1 MFVNFL
7 IGLREGLEAALVV
20 GIIVATLVRA
30 DRRDLLRHVWL
41 GVGLAVAGTLA
52 LGAVLTW
59 GPYGLSF
66 QGQEL
71 LGGILSIVAVGF
83 ITWMTVWMAKTA
95 RSMRTE
101 VVEKVGKAL
110 ARGGLALVL
119 MAALSVIREGVE
131 TTLFIWAT
139 VDAAGGIGLATLSA
153 TAGILVAVV
162 LGWLVYRGA
171 LRLNLGRFFTITG
184 AVLVVVA
191 AGVLAYGVGDLQEA
205 GVLPGGSMIAY
216 SLEAVLSEHG
226 SVLGALLFGLVG
238 YTSEPTW
245 LQVIAWWLYVVPA
258 LTIFLRIALRRR
270 QAPTTPPPIP
280 STSTSTST
288 QEHA

>member
-7 IGLREGLEAALVV
+7 IGLREGLEASLVV

-30 DRRDLLRHVWL
+30 DRRDLLPRVWL
-41 GVGLAVAGTLA
+41 GVGLAVAGTVA
-52 LGAVLTW
+52 LGALLTW

-71 LGGILSIVAVGF
+71 LGGILSIVAVVL
-83 ITWMTVWMAKTA
+83 ITWMTVWMARTA
-95 RSMRTE
+95 RGMRAE
-101 VVEKVGKAL
+101 VVAKVGAAL
-110 ARGGLALVL
+110 ASGGLALVL
-119 MAALSVIREGVE
+119 VAALAVIREGVE

-139 VDAAGGIGLATLSA
+139 VDAAGGVGQATLAA
-153 TAGILVAVV
+153 TAGIAVAVV

-171 LRLNLGRFFTITG
+171 LRLHLGRFFTVTG
-184 AVLVVVA
+184 AILVVVA

-205 GVLPGGSMIAY
+205 GVLPGASSIAY
-216 SLEAVLSEHG
+216 SLEAILSEHG

-245 LQVIAWWLYVVPA
+245 LQVVAWWGYVVPA
-258 LTIFLRIALRRR
+258 LVVFLRIATRR
-270 QAPTTPPPIP
+270 APATPAPDLTP
-280 STSTSTST
+280 ST